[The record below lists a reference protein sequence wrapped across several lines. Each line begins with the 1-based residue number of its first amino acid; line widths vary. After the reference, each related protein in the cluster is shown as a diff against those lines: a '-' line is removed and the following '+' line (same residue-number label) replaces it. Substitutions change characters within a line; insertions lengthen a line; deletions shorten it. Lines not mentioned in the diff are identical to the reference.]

1 MQVRVLLFG
10 PESVALGRDSVTI
23 DLPAAGAACRD
34 VSERLAAEYP
44 ALAPFLPASR
54 LAVNHEFARP
64 EQPVTPDDEIALIG
78 LVSGG

>member
-10 PESVALGRDSVTI
+10 PESTALGRDSVTI
-23 DLPAAGAACRD
+23 DLPAGADCKALNH
-34 VSERLAAEYP
+34 RLAAEYP